1 MAEVVE
7 KDPIEESLTSPP
19 PLVVESLS
27 DPILATDDLEEPQP
41 PPEAPAHLPGADD
54 HQDVEQKQDLPAQGL
69 NADDRDEVNAKR
81 VGDGAGE
88 VRVPNPL
95 LPVDIAPEPVLP
107 HQAGD
112 DPFSPLSDFP
122 CGHTKRY
129 FYSSANI

>member
-1 MAEVVE
+1 MEKRRRVE
-7 KDPIEESLTSPP
+7 
-19 PLVVESLS
+19 ESLS
-27 DPILATDDLEEPQP
+27 DQILATDDLEEPQP

-129 FYSSANI
+129 IFSSANI